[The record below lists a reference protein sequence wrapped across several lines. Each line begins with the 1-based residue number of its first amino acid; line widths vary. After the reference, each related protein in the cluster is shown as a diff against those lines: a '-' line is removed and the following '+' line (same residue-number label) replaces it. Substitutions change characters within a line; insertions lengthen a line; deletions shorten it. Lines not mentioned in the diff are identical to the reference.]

1 MLKLSKK
8 AVTLGLLLSL
18 GIIGVKAQNSTVAA
32 GGDGSGSGGT
42 VSYSIGL
49 TSFEAA
55 SGTSGSVSAGVQ
67 HAYVSVVSGL
77 DHPEINLLAEVYPNP
92 TANNVTLKVDG
103 ISTDHLS
110 FVLLDITGNVLQQSS
125 VINSTTTINLE
136 NLSNTTY
143 LLKVFRKKHELKTF
157 KIIKNS

>member
-1 MLKLSKK
+1 MLKSSKK
-8 AVTLGLLLSL
+8 GVTLSILFSL
-18 GIIGVKAQNSTVAA
+18 GIFGVNAQSNTVTA
-32 GGDGSGSGGT
+32 GGEGSGSGGT

-49 TSFEAA
+49 TNFEAS
-55 SGTSGSVSAGVQ
+55 SGTSGSVAAGVQ
-67 HAYVSVVSGL
+67 HAYVTVVSGV

-92 TANNVTLKVDG
+92 TANHVTLKVDEIG
-103 ISTDHLS
+103 TNNLS

-125 VINSTTTINLE
+125 VISSSTIINLE

-143 LLKVFRKKHELKTF
+143 LLKVFRKKQELKTF

>member
-1 MLKLSKK
+1 MLKSSKK
-8 AVTLGLLLSL
+8 AVTLSILFSL
-18 GIIGVKAQNSTVAA
+18 GIFGVNAQSSTVTA
-32 GGDGSGSGGT
+32 GGEGSGSGGT

-49 TSFEAA
+49 TNFEAS
-55 SGTSGSVSAGVQ
+55 SGTSGSVAAGVQ
-67 HAYVSVVSGL
+67 HAYVTVVSGV

-92 TANNVTLKVDG
+92 TANHVTLKVDEIG
-103 ISTDHLS
+103 TNNLS

-125 VINSTTTINLE
+125 VISSSTIINLE

-143 LLKVFRKKHELKTF
+143 LLKVFRKKQELKTF

>member
-1 MLKLSKK
+1 MLSLSKK
-8 AVTLGLLLSL
+8 AVTLSILFSL
-18 GIIGVKAQNSTVAA
+18 GIFGVNAQSNTVTA
-32 GGDGSGSGGT
+32 GGEASGSGGT

-49 TSFEAA
+49 TNFETS
-55 SGTSGSVSAGVQ
+55 SGTSGSAAAGVQ
-67 HAYVSVVSGL
+67 HAYVTVVSGV

-92 TANNVTLKVDG
+92 TANHVTLKVDE
-103 ISTDHLS
+103 ISTNSLS

-125 VINSTTTINLE
+125 VISSSTIINLE

-143 LLKVFRKKHELKTF
+143 LLKVFRKKQELKTF